1 MDYFKR
7 LSDLLRTEEQADR
20 LAYRQLTES
29 SSLAA
34 RRANGLSWY
43 PIVIRDT
50 EMGAG
55 DYLTVELERTNNLE
69 VAHLFR
75 FGASV
80 ELFSN
85 RDPKENRVEGVI
97 TYQGGNKMKIS
108 LRTDE
113 LPDWSRDGQLG
124 VNLLFDD
131 NTYDEMKGAIREA
144 GRRLDKR
151 EDDTLIRVLTGDKQ
165 PTFYEDQSQFD
176 SARLNASQ
184 AAAVKKILA
193 ANELAIVHGPPGTG
207 KTTTLVAAI
216 KALYEQTNQQLL
228 VVAPSNAAV
237 DLLSEKLSD
246 GGMTVV
252 RVGNPARVSEKLF
265 SLTVDQQMAE

>member
-1 MDYFKR
+1 MASVPLPERVKPAFSSYRRDQHRYNSLPGERSTDNDSYLCGMDYFKQ

-29 SSLAA
+29 SSLGAK
-34 RRANGLSWY
+34 RANGLSWY

-55 DYLTVELERTNNLE
+55 DYLTVEMERTNNFE

-85 RDPKENRVEGVI
+85 RDPKEYRVEGVV

-113 LPDWSRDGQLG
+113 LPDWSR
-124 VNLLFDD
+124 
-131 NTYDEMKGAIREA
+131 EA
-144 GRRLDKR
+144 SW
-151 EDDTLIRVLTGDKQ
+151 V
-165 PTFYEDQSQFD
+165 
-176 SARLNASQ
+176 
-184 AAAVKKILA
+184 
-193 ANELAIVHGPPGTG
+193 
-207 KTTTLVAAI
+207 
-216 KALYEQTNQQLL
+216 
-228 VVAPSNAAV
+228 
-237 DLLSEKLSD
+237 
-246 GGMTVV
+246 
-252 RVGNPARVSEKLF
+252 
-265 SLTVDQQMAE
+265 